1 MTWVWSWSLR
11 DARAIPAVNKMA
23 TALFRA
29 GALVD
34 GMVASFISVQPIVFK
49 EPPTGLVLCARF
61 TMTPIGDS
69 FDVECAMGG
78 AGARRYR
85 IEARTPYGSGDRSSV
100 MEKFLNLVRS
110 NNMVQAVLCIAFG
123 LFLMIYPSITVQGII
138 LLFGVA
144 LAVMGAAGLVSY
156 FRQRSVRYRDSGTL
170 MSAVFYVIIA
180 LIAFI
185 FPKVI
190 AGLFSVVLGVVLIL
204 LAIVNVVRA
213 FGLRAFGSSIWIA
226 VLATAVLV
234 GIGGVLIVVNPWGA
248 SMTFVLVLGA
258 TFIVNGAVDLF
269 IEWYTRDSEKKA
281 GGISR
286 R

>member
-1 MTWVWSWSLR
+1 
-11 DARAIPAVNKMA
+11 
-23 TALFRA
+23 
-29 GALVD
+29 
-34 GMVASFISVQPIVFK
+34 
-49 EPPTGLVLCARF
+49 
-61 TMTPIGDS
+61 
-69 FDVECAMGG
+69 
-78 AGARRYR
+78 
-85 IEARTPYGSGDRSSV
+85 

-190 AGLFSVVLGVVLIL
+190 AGFFSVVLGVVLIL

-234 GIGGVLIVVNPWGA
+234 GIGGAYRGEPVGRLHDLRARAGRDVHRQRRGGSVHRVVHPR
-248 SMTFVLVLGA
+248 F
-258 TFIVNGAVDLF
+258 
-269 IEWYTRDSEKKA
+269 
-281 GGISR
+281 
-286 R
+286 

>member
-1 MTWVWSWSLR
+1 
-11 DARAIPAVNKMA
+11 
-23 TALFRA
+23 
-29 GALVD
+29 
-34 GMVASFISVQPIVFK
+34 
-49 EPPTGLVLCARF
+49 
-61 TMTPIGDS
+61 
-69 FDVECAMGG
+69 
-78 AGARRYR
+78 
-85 IEARTPYGSGDRSSV
+85 
-100 MEKFLNLVRS
+100 MEKFLNVVRS

-138 LLFGVA
+138 MLFGVA
-144 LAVMGAAGLVSY
+144 LALMGAAGLLSY

-170 MSAVFYVIIA
+170 MAAVFYVIIA
-180 LIAFI
+180 ISAFV

-190 AGLFSVVLGVVLIL
+190 AGFFSVVLGVVLIL

-226 VLATAVLV
+226 VLAAAVAV

-258 TFIVNGAVDLF
+258 TFVANGAVDLF
-269 IEWYTRDSEKKA
+269 IEWYTRDSEKKV
-281 GGISR
+281 GTFMR

>member
-1 MTWVWSWSLR
+1 
-11 DARAIPAVNKMA
+11 
-23 TALFRA
+23 
-29 GALVD
+29 
-34 GMVASFISVQPIVFK
+34 
-49 EPPTGLVLCARF
+49 
-61 TMTPIGDS
+61 
-69 FDVECAMGG
+69 
-78 AGARRYR
+78 
-85 IEARTPYGSGDRSSV
+85 

-190 AGLFSVVLGVVLIL
+190 AGFFSVVLGVVLIL

-234 GIGGVLIVVNPWGA
+234 GSGVLIVVNPWGA

>member
-1 MTWVWSWSLR
+1 
-11 DARAIPAVNKMA
+11 
-23 TALFRA
+23 
-29 GALVD
+29 
-34 GMVASFISVQPIVFK
+34 
-49 EPPTGLVLCARF
+49 
-61 TMTPIGDS
+61 
-69 FDVECAMGG
+69 
-78 AGARRYR
+78 
-85 IEARTPYGSGDRSSV
+85 

-138 LLFGVA
+138 LLF
-144 LAVMGAAGLVSY
+144 
-156 FRQRSVRYRDSGTL
+156 
-170 MSAVFYVIIA
+170 
-180 LIAFI
+180 
-185 FPKVI
+185 
-190 AGLFSVVLGVVLIL
+190 GVVLIL

>member
-1 MTWVWSWSLR
+1 
-11 DARAIPAVNKMA
+11 
-23 TALFRA
+23 
-29 GALVD
+29 
-34 GMVASFISVQPIVFK
+34 
-49 EPPTGLVLCARF
+49 
-61 TMTPIGDS
+61 
-69 FDVECAMGG
+69 
-78 AGARRYR
+78 
-85 IEARTPYGSGDRSSV
+85 

-110 NNMVQAVLCIAFG
+110 NNMAEAVLCIAFG

-144 LAVMGAAGLVSY
+144 LAVMGAVVVSY

-190 AGLFSVVLGVVLIL
+190 AGFFSVVLGVVLIL

>member
-1 MTWVWSWSLR
+1 
-11 DARAIPAVNKMA
+11 
-23 TALFRA
+23 
-29 GALVD
+29 
-34 GMVASFISVQPIVFK
+34 
-49 EPPTGLVLCARF
+49 
-61 TMTPIGDS
+61 
-69 FDVECAMGG
+69 
-78 AGARRYR
+78 
-85 IEARTPYGSGDRSSV
+85 

-156 FRQRSVRYRDSGTL
+156 FRQR
-170 MSAVFYVIIA
+170 IIA

-190 AGLFSVVLGVVLIL
+190 AGFFSVVLGVVLIL

>member
-1 MTWVWSWSLR
+1 MTWVWSWTLR

-78 AGARRYR
+78 AGARRHR
-85 IEARTPYGSGDRSSV
+85 VEARTPYGSGDRSSV
-100 MEKFLNLVRS
+100 MGNFLNLVRS

-190 AGLFSVVLGVVLIL
+190 AGFFSVVLGVVLIL

>member
-1 MTWVWSWSLR
+1 
-11 DARAIPAVNKMA
+11 
-23 TALFRA
+23 
-29 GALVD
+29 
-34 GMVASFISVQPIVFK
+34 
-49 EPPTGLVLCARF
+49 
-61 TMTPIGDS
+61 
-69 FDVECAMGG
+69 
-78 AGARRYR
+78 
-85 IEARTPYGSGDRSSV
+85 
-100 MEKFLNLVRS
+100 MEKFLNVVRS
-110 NNMVQAVLCIAFG
+110 NNLAQAVLCIAFG
-123 LFLMIYPSITVQGII
+123 LFLMVYPSITIQGII
-138 LLFGVA
+138 MLFGVA
-144 LAVMGAAGLVSY
+144 LALMGAAGVASY
-156 FRQRSVRYRDSGTL
+156 FRQRSARYRNPGTL
-170 MSAVFYVIIA
+170 MSAAFYLIIA
-180 LIAFI
+180 VIAFV

-190 AGLFSVVLGVVLIL
+190 AGFFSVVLGMVLIL
-204 LAIVNVVRA
+204 CAIVNVVRA

>member
-1 MTWVWSWSLR
+1 
-11 DARAIPAVNKMA
+11 
-23 TALFRA
+23 
-29 GALVD
+29 
-34 GMVASFISVQPIVFK
+34 
-49 EPPTGLVLCARF
+49 
-61 TMTPIGDS
+61 
-69 FDVECAMGG
+69 
-78 AGARRYR
+78 
-85 IEARTPYGSGDRSSV
+85 

-123 LFLMIYPSITVQGII
+123 LFLMIYPSITVQGVI

-170 MSAVFYVIIA
+170 MSAVFYVTIA

-190 AGLFSVVLGVVLIL
+190 AGFFSVVLGVVLIL

-213 FGLRAFGSSIWIA
+213 FGLRAFGGGIWIA